1 MDERTDG
8 HLRPTLLGRRRRVD
22 LIIIIIII
30 IIIIMNW
37 QYLIS
42 VLNVSVLLF
51 GLDQNASV
59 LHHEKC
65 KNYNKL
71 KMVLQTVSECMF

>member
-1 MDERTDG
+1 
-8 HLRPTLLGRRRRVD
+8 
-22 LIIIIIII
+22 
-30 IIIIMNW
+30 MNW